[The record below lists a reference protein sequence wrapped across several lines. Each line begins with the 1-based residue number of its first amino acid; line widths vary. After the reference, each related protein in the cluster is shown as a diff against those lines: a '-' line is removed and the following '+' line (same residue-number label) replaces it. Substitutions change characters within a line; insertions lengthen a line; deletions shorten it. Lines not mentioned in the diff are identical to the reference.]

1 MPESLR
7 KQTIS
12 GVIWSAIERFSLQII
27 QFVINI
33 IMARLLLPSDY
44 GIIGMLA
51 IFLQISQAFIDS
63 GFAHALIQKKDR
75 TETDYSTVFYFNI
88 IIAFIFYVIIYF
100 SAPLIAQFYNQPT
113 LIPIT
118 RIIALNLIFSSFSAI
133 HNTILTI
140 RIDFKT
146 QSKASLTAAII
157 SGTLGITMAYLGFGV
172 WALVFQSL
180 LNSFLITLLLF
191 FLLKWKPQF
200 IFSFSS
206 FKRLFSFGSRLLIS
220 GMIHTIYRNLYTII
234 IGRRFSATDLGFYT
248 RAEQF
253 AIFPSSNLNAI
264 ISRVTYP
271 ILSSIQDDD
280 QRLSNAY
287 RKYIQLAS
295 FIIFPLM
302 VGLAA
307 LANPII
313 NILLTDKWIGVVLL
327 LQILCLDWMFDHIT
341 SINLNLLW
349 VKGRSDLSLKL
360 EFIKKTIAIIIL
372 FLSIPWGVEGMC
384 WGRVFYSLIATY
396 LNTTYTKKLISL
408 SFSQQIKDITPS
420 LVLAFLMGG
429 CIYCLN
435 SFIPSFILQL
445 ICGFILGVIFYLS
458 LAYLFKIQS
467 FNDILCLIKKNK
479 SN

>member
-1 MPESLR
+1 
-7 KQTIS
+7 
-12 GVIWSAIERFSLQII
+12 
-27 QFVINI
+27 
-33 IMARLLLPSDY
+33 
-44 GIIGMLA
+44 
-51 IFLQISQAFIDS
+51 
-63 GFAHALIQKKDR
+63 
-75 TETDYSTVFYFNI
+75 
-88 IIAFIFYVIIYF
+88 
-100 SAPLIAQFYNQPT
+100 
-113 LIPIT
+113 
-118 RIIALNLIFSSFSAI
+118 
-133 HNTILTI
+133 
-140 RIDFKT
+140 
-146 QSKASLTAAII
+146 
-157 SGTLGITMAYLGFGV
+157 
-172 WALVFQSL
+172 
-180 LNSFLITLLLF
+180 
-191 FLLKWKPQF
+191 
-200 IFSFSS
+200 
-206 FKRLFSFGSRLLIS
+206 
-220 GMIHTIYRNLYTII
+220 MIHTIYRNLYTII

-445 ICGFILGVIFYLS
+445 ICGFIFGVIFYLS